1 MYIII
6 TASPNKDG
14 LTAACGR
21 ASIEGIVGA
30 GGEAELID
38 LCAAKTE
45 ACRVCGNGWGT
56 CRESKC
62 VIDDNLAE
70 LQTKIRAAEG
80 VVLITPV
87 YWWQPGERMKFFLD
101 RFRRCEAFN
110 KKDGA
115 AIGKQF
121 DLIAA
126 AGGSGNGTAEC
137 LTEMEMWCRHVGA
150 VIKDRIGITRFTR
163 EPMLDVIKDAGARM
177 VKKEYFNP

>member
-1 MYIII
+1 MYIVI

-14 LTAACGR
+14 LTAACGK
-21 ASIEGIVGA
+21 ASMEGIASA
-30 GGEAELID
+30 GGAAELID
-38 LCAAKTE
+38 LSEAKTE
-45 ACRVCGNGWGT
+45 ACRVCGGGWGT
-56 CRESKC
+56 CSRESKC

-70 LQTKIRAAEG
+70 IQAKVRAAEG

-87 YWWQPGERMKFFLD
+87 YWWQPSERMKFFLD

-115 AIGKQF
+115 AAGKQF

-150 VIKDRIGITRFTR
+150 VAKDRIGITRLRADPCWTPLRTR
-163 EPMLDVIKDAGARM
+163 GRAW
-177 VKKEYFNP
+177 